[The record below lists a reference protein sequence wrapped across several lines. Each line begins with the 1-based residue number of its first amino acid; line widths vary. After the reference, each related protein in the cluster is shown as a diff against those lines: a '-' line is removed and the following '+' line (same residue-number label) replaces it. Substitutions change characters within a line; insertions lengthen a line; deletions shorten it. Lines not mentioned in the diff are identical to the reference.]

1 MLCACP
7 MPEPAG
13 DAAARGWRGSDG
25 GSAAPKVDRGVG
37 KLPVWRCRRNMYSSA
52 CIKPSFGVLEN
63 TKFLIKPCQTL
74 GFCDAGCLAGFSQGS
89 FPAGHIW
96 SVLVV
101 AVVETQ
107 HGPFKQAL
115 CDLAWGLHSS
125 EQIKASSPLPG
136 ERSVPVPCVNRGKE
150 IRTAEGFGS

>member
-1 MLCACP
+1 MERLRWCLCCSQGGQGSWQAPSVEMQEEYVLFCLYIAVFWCAGKHKVFDKT
-7 MPEPAG
+7 MPN
-13 DAAARGWRGSDG
+13 S
-25 GSAAPKVDRGVG
+25 
-37 KLPVWRCRRNMYSSA
+37 
-52 CIKPSFGVLEN
+52 
-63 TKFLIKPCQTL
+63 L
-74 GFCDAGCLAGFSQGS
+74 GFCDAGCIAGFYEGR

-96 SVLVV
+96 SALVV